1 MHPGNLARMRFVIST
16 VALVVLVAAC
26 DTSEPSPA
34 TTAATTTTAA
44 VTTPTNGSPAV
55 CAAGDSTFSTA
66 GLVAAVGNEVADA
79 AALAA
84 LRWTDHGPCERL
96 IVEFHN
102 DAGAPASRLGLTGVS
117 LLAENGVIRLTLPP
131 EVATTAIND
140 SLIDGPLIH
149 RIYVTRSAE
158 GQLAADIHLKPEAA
172 AQVRALD
179 ATSPARLVVDVRPAD
194 TDLIVAPATVGTDI
208 VLLSPASGPG
218 LYPVRVAGYTRPG
231 TGAVRVQMY
240 DESRAVVLDRSVTT
254 ADAGNGWAWFD
265 VALPDGPSGLI
276 ELYVGELDDLDQTV
290 PEGVTVELD
299 LP

>member
-1 MHPGNLARMRFVIST
+1 
-16 VALVVLVAAC
+16 
-26 DTSEPSPA
+26 
-34 TTAATTTTAA
+34 
-44 VTTPTNGSPAV
+44 
-55 CAAGDSTFSTA
+55 
-66 GLVAAVGNEVADA
+66 
-79 AALAA
+79 
-84 LRWTDHGPCERL
+84 
-96 IVEFHN
+96 
-102 DAGAPASRLGLTGVS
+102 
-117 LLAENGVIRLTLPP
+117 
-131 EVATTAIND
+131 
-140 SLIDGPLIH
+140 
-149 RIYVTRSAE
+149 VTRSAE